1 MFCIKLEHFSPLGY
15 VAIDIAMCQ
24 PMVIMF
30 NNSTC
35 ILVSLMSFY
44 HGMLR
49 RKELKLYGPNMLASY
64 AAAALTKECN
74 KRAFSKHRRA
84 MVASDM
90 IAEIGPAFEHLFV
103 RDTAGSGE
111 FV

>member
-1 MFCIKLEHFSPLGY
+1 
-15 VAIDIAMCQ
+15 
-24 PMVIMF
+24 
-30 NNSTC
+30 
-35 ILVSLMSFY
+35 MSSYYCLF
-44 HGMLR
+44 H

-103 RDTAGSGE
+103 RDPGGSGE